1 MIAKAYRARSA
12 LIRARSGSVPPSC
25 QATSRIRTLSLG
37 ARVPIEL
44 AIGALVP
51 SGLAPG
57 ALVPIGGSTAWRRG
71 GDHMPWAVNLSG

>member
-12 LIRARSGSVPPSC
+12 VILSRSGSVPSSC

-37 ARVPIEL
+37 AHVPIEL
-44 AIGALVP
+44 ALGALVP

-57 ALVPIGGSTAWRRG
+57 DLVPIGGSTVWRRG
-71 GDHMPWAVNLSG
+71 GDRMPWAVNLSG